1 MTQKKK
7 STFATYALTVIHNHI
22 YDCSNN
28 YNRAIR
34 LPTSIYHNAKC
45 SENKERYLK
54 IIEEYRTVSLED
66 IEQEELMQNIDLAEN
81 IIRNEQITRLKKAIE
96 SLPPEDQELL
106 IDRYI
111 TDNMTYEKIAKKNR
125 KSYSYV
131 RRRIIKLCK
140 LLKEWLEEDEN
151 DD

>member
-1 MTQKKK
+1 M
-7 STFATYALTVIHNHI
+7 
-22 YDCSNN
+22 
-28 YNRAIR
+28 
-34 LPTSIYHNAKC
+34 
-45 SENKERYLK
+45 K
-54 IIEEYRTVSLED
+54 IIEESRTVSLED

-140 LLKEWLEEDEN
+140 LLKEWLEEDEK